1 MILIKNANVYTMDEQ
16 GLIENGYVLLEGD
29 RISSVGSMKNL
40 PDTEAEII
48 DADGG
53 SVTPGFIDAH
63 CHLGMWEDSLAFEGD
78 DGNEST
84 SAITPY
90 LRAIDGMN
98 VNDVTFA
105 ESLAV
110 GVTTAC
116 IGPGSANPVAGI
128 FSTLHTHG
136 NIADEMIITP
146 AAAMKFSLGE
156 NPKLVHGKKGKEPL
170 TRMGIAAMIREAL
183 YKAKESQD
191 GDFRMADLKKV
202 AEGKLSAKFHAHRA
216 DDICTAVRIA
226 KEFNLKY
233 SIEHATD
240 ALAVADY
247 LKENNVQ
254 LNLGPFFT
262 DRSKP
267 EMKSLSFD
275 TPAALIEKGF
285 KIALISDHPAS
296 NGNLLPLTAA
306 YLMRSG
312 ISEYTAL
319 ETITSNAAASLG
331 IDGSHGSIAPGK
343 KADILLLDKNPL
355 NILSKVQKTFID
367 GKEINV
373 TME

>member
-1 MILIKNANVYTMDEQ
+1 MILIKNANVYTMDKQ
-16 GLIENGYVLLEGD
+16 GLVENGYVLIDGD
-29 RISSVGSMKNL
+29 KIDSVGSMKDVPNV
-40 PDTEAEII
+40 DAEVI

-53 SVTPGFIDAH
+53 SITPGFIDAH

-98 VNDVTFA
+98 VCDVTFA
-105 ESLAV
+105 ESLSA
-110 GVTTAC
+110 GITTAC
-116 IGPGSANPVAGI
+116 IGPGSANPIAGM
-128 FSTLHTHG
+128 FSTLHTYG
-136 NIADEMIITP
+136 NIVDKMLITP
-146 AAAMKFSLGE
+146 ETAMKFSLGE

-183 YKAKESQD
+183 YNAQNSKD
-191 GDFRMADLKKV
+191 DDFRMRDLKKV
-202 AEGKLSAKFHAHRA
+202 VQGEIPAKFHAHRA

-240 ALAVADY
+240 ALEVAEY
-247 LKENNVQ
+247 LKENNVP

-267 EMKSLSFD
+267 EMKSLSME
-275 TPAALIEKGF
+275 TPAKLIEKGF
-285 KIALISDHPAS
+285 KISLISDHPAS

-306 YLMRSG
+306 YLMRMG
-312 ISEYTAL
+312 ISEYAAL
-319 ETITSNAAASLG
+319 ETITVNAATNIG
-331 IDGSHGSIAPGK
+331 IENQYGSISKGK
-343 KADILLLDKNPL
+343 KADILVFDGEPL
-355 NILSKVQKTFID
+355 GFMSKIKYIFVD
-367 GKEINV
+367 GV
-373 TME
+373 CGRM

>member
-1 MILIKNANVYTMDEQ
+1 MILIKNANVYTMDKQ
-16 GLIENGYVLLEGD
+16 GLIQNGYVLINGD
-29 RISSVGSMKNL
+29 EILSVGSMNDV
-40 PDTEAEII
+40 PNAEAEVI

-84 SAITPY
+84 SPITPY

-98 VNDVTFA
+98 VSDVTFA
-105 ESLAV
+105 ESLSA
-110 GVTTAC
+110 GITTAC
-116 IGPGSANPVAGI
+116 IGPGSANPIAGV

-136 NIADEMIITP
+136 NIADNMLITP
-146 AAAMKFSLGE
+146 TAAMKFSLGE

-170 TRMGIAAMIREAL
+170 TRMGIAAMIRESL
-183 YKAKESQD
+183 YNAKKCDD
-191 GDFRMADLKKV
+191 GDFRLGELKKV
-202 AEGKLSAKFHAHRA
+202 AQGKLLAKFHAHRA

-226 KEFNLKY
+226 KEFDLKY

-247 LKENNVQ
+247 LKENNVP

-267 EMKSLSFD
+267 EMKSLSLE

-306 YLMRSG
+306 YLMRMG
-312 ISEYTAL
+312 ISEYAAL
-319 ETITSNAAASLG
+319 ETITSNAAANIG
-331 IDGSHGSIAPGK
+331 IDNKYGSIVSGK
-343 KADILLLDKNPL
+343 KADILIFDGEPL
-355 NILSKVQKTFID
+355 QFMTKIRRMFIN
-367 GKEINV
+367 GVEIK
-373 TME
+373 